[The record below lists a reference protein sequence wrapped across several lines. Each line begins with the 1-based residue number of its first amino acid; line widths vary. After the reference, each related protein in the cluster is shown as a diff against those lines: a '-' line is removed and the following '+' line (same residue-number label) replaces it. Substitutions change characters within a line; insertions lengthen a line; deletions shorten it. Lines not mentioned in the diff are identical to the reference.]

1 MCAPSTG
8 QLLITENKISTSWA
22 YHFRQLKQWIAHLK
36 IIEFK
41 NTQCYK
47 TVREQH
53 SGGAFVHGDFLDKIS
68 KYLKSIKKNP
78 NIMTSVVIN
87 VNITD

>member
-1 MCAPSTG
+1 MCARSTG
-8 QLLITENKISTSWA
+8 HLLMTEKKISTCWA

-47 TVREQH
+47 MVREQH
-53 SGGAFVHGDFLDKIS
+53 SGGALVHEDLFG
-68 KYLKSIKKNP
+68 
-78 NIMTSVVIN
+78 
-87 VNITD
+87 